1 MANSP
6 ARTSYDAIVIGAGVI
21 GGAIGFEL
29 AKKGMKTLNLDKL
42 PAAGYGSTGASCAI
56 IRTFYST
63 IDGCA
68 FAYEG
73 LFYWREWADYL
84 GAADERGLAKF
95 HQTGVLMLTAGN
107 GERLELVRRNMDA
120 VGVAI
125 EEWDAATLKAKL
137 PIYDLACYAPAKRPE
152 DAGFAEPTGGEIQG
166 AVYFPDGG
174 YINDP
179 QLAAHNLQRAAE
191 AAGGT
196 FRFNAEVTEIRQAGG
211 RVAGVTLKD
220 GVAIDAPVVVN
231 VAGPHSSII
240 NRLAGVETGM
250 KIKTRALRHEVAHVP
265 SPEGF
270 DFEKDGY
277 VISDSDIGCYTRPEI
292 GNHILIGSED
302 PECDPRDW
310 VDPDDYNREFSEQ
323 WTTQAQRAGQRIPT
337 LGIPGQAKGVVD
349 LYDVSDDW
357 IPIYDKSDL
366 PGFYLAIGTS
376 GNQFKNAP
384 VAGAMMAEL
393 ITACEAGRD
402 HDAEPLQFAL
412 KHTGRTIDV
421 GFYSR
426 LREVNQESSFSV
438 LG

>member
-1 MANSP
+1 MPNN
-6 ARTSYDAIVIGAGVI
+6 YDAIVIGAGVV
-21 GGAIGFEL
+21 GAAVGYEL

-73 LFYWREWADYL
+73 VHYWRHWAEYL
-84 GAADERGLAKF
+84 GVEDERGFAKY
-95 HQTGVLMLTAGN
+95 HETGVLVLTAGN
-107 GERLELVRRNMDA
+107 GNRLDLIRLNMAA
-120 VGVAI
+120 VGVTI
-125 EEWDAATLKAKL
+125 EEWDAKTLKEKL
-137 PIYDLACYAPAKRPE
+137 PIYDLHCYAPAKRPE
-152 DAGFAEPTGGEIQG
+152 DPGFGEPTGGEIEG

-174 YINDP
+174 YISDP
-179 QLAAHNLQRAAE
+179 QLATHNLQRAAE
-191 AAGGT
+191 AAGGD
-196 FRFNAEVTEIRQAGG
+196 FRFNAEVAAVRQEKG

-231 VAGPHSSII
+231 VAGPHSARI
-240 NRLAGVETGM
+240 NDLAGVAEGM

-265 SPEGF
+265 SPKGF
-270 DFEKDGY
+270 DFEKDGF

-302 PECDPRDW
+302 PECDTREW
-310 VDPDDYNREFSEQ
+310 VDPDDCNREFSEQ
-323 WTTQAQRAGQRIPT
+323 WTVQVQRAGQRIPT
-337 LGIPGQAKGVVD
+337 LGIPNQAKGVVD

-366 PGFYLAIGTS
+366 PGFYLAVGTS

-393 ITACEAGRD
+393 IEACEAGRD
-402 HDAEPLQFAL
+402 HDADPLQFAL

-426 LREVNQESSFSV
+426 LREVNRESSFSV